1 MLRLAGEREPEG
13 RAFARSGFD
22 ADAAAHRFDDRLR
35 DRQSDADALPERS
48 RLDETLEK
56 LSPVFFGDAGSRV
69 GDVDVE
75 FPAADFEPEID
86 GAFGGEFHGVAQK
99 VGDHLNQP
107 FAVRADVADG
117 IFSVEGDPY
126 RAVLRLPHAET
137 ALQLFH
143 DGIEF
148 HVGIFVAE
156 GSGPRSSRDRGCR
169 RVAVSVPRR
178 WSG

>member
-1 MLRLAGEREPEG
+1 MP
-13 RAFARSGFD
+13 
-22 ADAAAHRFDDRLR
+22 
-35 DRQSDADALPERS
+35 DALPERS

-86 GAFGGEFHGVAQK
+86 GTFGGEFHGVAQK

-117 IFSVEGDPY
+117 IFSVEGDPH
-126 RAVLRLPHAET
+126 RLFSGCRMRKPPCSSSMT
-137 ALQLFH
+137 AL
-143 DGIEF
+143 
-148 HVGIFVAE
+148 
-156 GSGPRSSRDRGCR
+156 SST
-169 RVAVSVPRR
+169 SVY
-178 WSG
+178 S